1 MSFHVCDS
9 VVTTR
14 SQHQCWICG
23 GTIPPKTPAIGH
35 QLQLGGDD
43 GVERLWWHPPCLAVA
58 EGWAHA
64 NGWDHTEWETT
75 QMATN
80 DLHEGVD
87 ALCRGLRSLI
97 GLP

>member
-1 MSFHVCDS
+1 M
-9 VVTTR
+9 
-14 SQHQCWICG
+14 
-23 GTIPPKTPAIGH
+23 
-35 QLQLGGDD
+35 
-43 GVERLWWHPPCLAVA
+43 A
-58 EGWAHA
+58 EGWDHA
-64 NGWDHTEWETT
+64 NGWDRTEWETT